1 MPLWFRGMH
10 VVGTPRYLTMG
21 YNMLLKPL
29 LSKEVT
35 VRNTSNVLGRRSI
48 QDNESKT
55 QSYSWIYR
63 DQLKS
68 LNVVA
73 GNLFLLFLNCSAW
86 PCLVLM
92 PFH

>member
-35 VRNTSNVLGRRSI
+35 VRNTLIKRCFGAAKLACR
-48 QDNESKT
+48 
-55 QSYSWIYR
+55 
-63 DQLKS
+63 
-68 LNVVA
+68 
-73 GNLFLLFLNCSAW
+73 
-86 PCLVLM
+86 
-92 PFH
+92 